1 MGAEGRHN
9 GPAVREAG
17 GMKDF
22 WGSHQAN
29 RLACGWM
36 SRAVKPFTVCS
47 TLTESG
53 IRGSKNRTSPLTL
66 QGRGVKVNEGHQGEQ
81 EERRSRERSPDTDD
95 VSIRLLLQMSF
106 DHPGSVFPVG
116 HHPAEGHTTETADK
130 TNHAKRTGCCG
141 SKNNVKELLV
151 LSARWTKL
159 LNLTWK

>member
-1 MGAEGRHN
+1 
-9 GPAVREAG
+9 
-17 GMKDF
+17 MKDC

-47 TLTESG
+47 TLMESG

-66 QGRGVKVNEGHQGEQ
+66 QGRGVKVNKGHRGEQ
-81 EERRSRERSPDTDD
+81 KRRWREQPPDTDD

-116 HHPAEGHTTETADK
+116 HHAADGHKTEKADK
-130 TNHAKRTGCCG
+130 TNNAIRVRMLRKQ
-141 SKNNVKELLV
+141 
-151 LSARWTKL
+151 
-159 LNLTWK
+159 